1 MVANRLLVINVRKRS
16 KDVEE
21 LDIAEVSRQG
31 DKLYIGVDLRKT
43 FVKNDFF
50 YYYYF
55 FFFFF
60 FFFIGGLVRKILETK
75 KELEGSGTQEAKP
88 KQVNHSSVFR
98 NR

>member
-55 FFFFF
+55 F
-60 FFFIGGLVRKILETK
+60 IGGLVRKILETK